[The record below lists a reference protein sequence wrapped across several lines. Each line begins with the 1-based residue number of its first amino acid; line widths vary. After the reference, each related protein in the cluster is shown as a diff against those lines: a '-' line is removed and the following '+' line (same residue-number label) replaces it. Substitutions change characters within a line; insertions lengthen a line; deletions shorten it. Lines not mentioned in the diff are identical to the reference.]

1 MEFPDC
7 MSTDISTMASAVKMM
22 HDAQSVSTYIKV
34 KMMHPDWEEGEV
46 QEEVSRIMQE
56 FGTADPSAIAAAGDF
71 HTPPEQGGKEGD
83 A

>member
-1 MEFPDC
+1 
-7 MSTDISTMASAVKMM
+7 MM

-56 FGTADPSAIAAAGDF
+56 FGTADPSAIAKAGDF
-71 HTPPEQGGKEGD
+71 HTPPAQGGKEGD